1 MNNKQNLE
9 NIPRLSRHIQTN
21 LKKKKKKK
29 LILVWQVVISIL
41 K

>member
-21 LKKKKKKK
+21 LKKKK
-29 LILVWQVVISIL
+29 LIVVWQVVISIL